1 MDAAFE
7 SESAGDTGEQAAGS
21 EPEAAAEAPASP
33 KKKARK
39 KKAKK
44 KTKKKAKK
52 KSKKKAK
59 KKAAPK
65 KKRKKPKLRPGELA
79 GDPIPMGS
87 ATKLVIV
94 ESPAKA
100 KTINKYLGKDYKVV
114 ASMGHVRDLPKNR
127 FGIDI
132 ENDFEPRYVEI
143 YRKRRH
149 TRELRKAAKIAD
161 EVWLCPDPDREGEAI
176 AWHLAEALKVPEAK
190 ARRVT
195 FTEITQRAVKE
206 AFQHPRDIDLD
217 LVEAQQARRILDR
230 VVGYKLSPLLWR
242 KVIKRLSA
250 GRVQSVAA
258 RIICERED
266 EIDAFIPDEFW
277 RITARLSA
285 PGTVRKV
292 TFESELKGRR
302 RPRGEDEKC
311 PVCRKSMNEMNTPRG
326 KILRCTKAPD
336 CPGSLAFVEEGAIV
350 IEDVKPTKEAEAMAV
365 LAEVEG
371 RPFIVSEVQT
381 RETRS
386 RPSAPFSTSTL
397 QQAAASRLRF
407 TAKRTMMTAQ
417 RLYEGIELGPLGSVG
432 LITYMRTDSFNISA
446 EAVAQARDFIK
457 ARHGEEYLPEKPNV
471 YRARKG
477 AQEAHEAIRPTSVAN
492 TPETVERYL
501 EPDQLKL
508 YKLIW
513 SRFVAC
519 QMTPAVYDDTSATIL
534 AGDYVFPA
542 HGRVMKFPGCTAIY
556 GPIQKKGDKGPKS
569 LPPLAPEQELETRSV
584 TPSQHFTQPPSRFSE
599 ASLVKTLEKEGIGR
613 PSTYAAIITTIQTR
627 GYVKKVGSSFHATE
641 LGRIVNK
648 KLVDFFP
655 SVVDVGFTAQME
667 SRFDEIGEGKQD
679 WVKLLQEFYGPFAA
693 DLERADKEMPA
704 EADQP
709 APDGETCVV
718 CNGPMVIKLSR
729 KGRFLGC
736 AKFPDCRYSQPL
748 GADGKAVPVPEA
760 CQNIMCPNC
769 GTHMVLRLSRR
780 GRFLACPMFPTCRT
794 VIPVDDDG
802 KPVELESTDEVCEKC
817 GSPMA
822 VRFGNWGKFLACTG
836 YPKCRNARPMPGSL
850 PGEEVEGVEPCD
862 KCGSQMVLRRT
873 KKRGYLLCSKLPD
886 CKQKR
891 AVDDELRKRLYDA
904 GKPLPGDEEF
914 FGEEGG
920 DADEKDEGS
929 DDDE

>member
-1 MDAAFE
+1 
-7 SESAGDTGEQAAGS
+7 
-21 EPEAAAEAPASP
+21 
-33 KKKARK
+33 
-39 KKAKK
+39 
-44 KTKKKAKK
+44 
-52 KSKKKAK
+52 
-59 KKAAPK
+59 
-65 KKRKKPKLRPGELA
+65 
-79 GDPIPMGS
+79 
-87 ATKLVIV
+87 TKLVIV

-149 TRELRKAAKIAD
+149 TRELRKAAKVAD

-176 AWHLAEALKVPEAK
+176 AWHLAEALKVPEEK

-206 AFQHPRDIDLD
+206 AFQHPRDIDLN

-230 VVGYKLSPLLWR
+230 VVGYKLSPLLWK

-258 RIICERED
+258 RLICERED
-266 EIDAFIPDEFW
+266 EIDAFDPQEFW

-285 PGTVRKV
+285 PGQTRKI

-302 RPRGEDEKC
+302 RPRKENEKC
-311 PVCRKSMNEMNTPRG
+311 PVCRRPTKEMNTPRG
-326 KILRCTKAPD
+326 KILRCKKAPD
-336 CPGSLAFVEEGAIV
+336 CPGSMALVDEGTVV
-350 IEDVKPTKEAEAMAV
+350 IEEVRPTNEKKAKAV
-365 LAEVEG
+365 LAEIEG
-371 RPFIVSEVQT
+371 KPFIVSEVQQ

-386 RPSAPFSTSTL
+386 RPYAPFSTSTL
-397 QQAAASRLRF
+397 QQAAASRLRY

-432 LITYMRTDSFNISA
+432 LITYMRTDSFNLSA
-446 EAVAQARDFIK
+446 EAVSQARDFIK
-457 ARHGEEYLPEKPNV
+457 ARHGDEFLPEKPNV

-508 YKLIW
+508 YRLIW

-519 QMTPAVYDDTSATIL
+519 QMTPAIYDDTSATIL

-542 HGRVMKFPGCTAIY
+542 HGRVMKFPGCTAVY
-556 GPIQKKGDKGPKS
+556 GPVQKKGDKGPKS
-569 LPPLAPEQELETRSV
+569 LPPLGPEQELETRSV
-584 TPSQHFTQPPSRFSE
+584 TPTQHFTQPPSRFSE

-627 GYVKKVGSSFHATE
+627 GYVKKIGSSFHATL

-667 SRFDEIGEGKQD
+667 SRFDEIGEGRQD
-679 WVKLLQEFYGPFAA
+679 WVELLQEFYGPFTV
-693 DLERADKEMPA
+693 DLERADKDMPA

-709 APDGETCVV
+709 APDGETCAV

-736 AKFPDCRYSQPL
+736 QSFPDCRYSQPL

-802 KPVELESTDEVCEKC
+802 KPVELESTDEVCDKC

-850 PGEEVEGVEPCD
+850 PGEEVEGVEPCE

-914 FGEEGG
+914 FGEAGG
-920 DADEKDEGS
+920 DADSEEKDEGS
-929 DDDE
+929 GDDGE

>member
-1 MDAAFE
+1 LAADGP
-7 SESAGDTGEQAAGS
+7 AG
-21 EPEAAAEAPASP
+21 EPSQEPAAEATEETASGIAEPPARP
-33 KKKARK
+33 KKKAKKR

-44 KTKKKAKK
+44 KTKKKKAKK
-52 KSKKKAK
+52 KS
-59 KKAAPK
+59 APK
-65 KKRKKPKLRPGELA
+65 KKRKKAKLRPGELP
-79 GDPIPMGS
+79 GDPIPMGK

-114 ASMGHVRDLPKNR
+114 ASMGHIRDLPKNR

-149 TRELRKAAKIAD
+149 TRALRNAAKEAD

-176 AWHLAEALKVPEAK
+176 AWHLAAALRVPEEK
-190 ARRVT
+190 SRRVT

-206 AFQHPRDIDLD
+206 AFERPRDIDLD

-230 VVGYKLSPLLWR
+230 VVGYKLSPLLWK

-266 EIDAFIPDEFW
+266 EIEAFVPDEFW

-285 PGTVRKV
+285 PGKTRKI

-302 RPRGEDEKC
+302 RPRKENEQC
-311 PVCRKSMNEMNTPRG
+311 PVCDAAMKEMNTPRG
-326 KILRCTKAPD
+326 KILRCTKAPE
-336 CPGSLAFVEEGAIV
+336 CSGSLGLAGEGSV
-350 IEDVKPTKEAEAMAV
+350 VVEDVTPANEAEAGAV
-365 LAEVEG
+365 LAELEG
-371 RPFIVSEVQT
+371 KPFVVSEVQQ

-386 RPSAPFSTSTL
+386 RPPAPFSTSTL

-417 RLYEGIELGPLGSVG
+417 RLYEGVELGPLGSVG

-446 EAVAQARDFIK
+446 DAVAQARDFIK
-457 ARHGEEYLPEKPNV
+457 ARHGDEYLPEKPNV
-471 YRARKG
+471 YKARKG

-508 YKLIW
+508 YRLIW

-542 HGRVMKFPGCTAIY
+542 HGRVLKFPGCTAVY
-556 GPIQKKGDKGPKS
+556 GPQQKKGDKGPKS

-584 TPSQHFTQPPSRFSE
+584 TPTQHFTQPPSRFSE
-599 ASLVKTLEKEGIGR
+599 ASLVKTLEREGIGR
-613 PSTYAAIITTIQTR
+613 PSTYASIISTIQTR
-627 GYVKKVGSSFHATE
+627 GYVKKIGSSFHATL

-679 WVKLLQEFYGPFAA
+679 WVALLKEFYKPFTKN
-693 DLERADKEMPA
+693 LERAEKEMPA

-709 APDGETCVV
+709 APDGETCAV
-718 CNGPMVIKLSR
+718 CGSPMVIKLSR

-736 AKFPDCRYSQPL
+736 AKFPECRYSQPL
-748 GADGKAVPVPEA
+748 GEDGKAVAVPEA

-802 KPVELESTDEVCEKC
+802 NPVELESTDEVCEKC
-817 GSPMA
+817 GSPMS

-850 PGEEVEGVEPCD
+850 PGEEVEGVEPCE
-862 KCGSQMVLRRT
+862 KCGAQMVLRRT

-886 CKQKR
+886 CKNKR

-914 FGEEGG
+914 FSEEGG
-920 DADEKDEGS
+920 ESGEADEKAEDSAG
-929 DDDE
+929 